1 MSSTRLYLFKSNEFE
16 ASMYEP
22 TLKVAGAKAAA
33 EERAT
38 LAEASAAPIDRKSD
52 AKVPAGRAFGC
63 NIL

>member
-33 EERAT
+33 EERVVIST
-38 LAEASAAPIDRKSD
+38 AS
-52 AKVPAGRAFGC
+52 F
-63 NIL
+63 ILLV